1 MALIQD
7 ITVSQRR
14 RSTEVFT
21 LSFLD
26 CICCGFGAV
35 ILFYTIVSA
44 RSGFVQTQAT
54 DNLSSQVSQLDEQ
67 VLTGTRN
74 LATLRDTLEK
84 TRNEVASTVGKSNI
98 LAVQLASRKTQVSNY
113 DATRLSREQRIE
125 KLRADVQALQEGTK
139 RLEAGGDELAP
150 PGQDVA
156 AFRKTGGERRYVTGL
171 RMHGRRIL
179 ILLDSSAS
187 MLHED
192 IVSILRLRNAD
203 DATKRAAAK
212 WRRAMETVH
221 WLLTQ
226 IPPGSG
232 YQIYAFNTK
241 AQALLPDTMGQWI
254 SGGDLPRMAREL
266 EALQAIVPGDGTSLY
281 NAFAASRT
289 LSPFPDQIV
298 LITDGLPTQGKTPGT
313 RKYVDSDARVRFF
326 DEAVRQLPEH
336 VPVDSILLP
345 MQGDSEAAHR
355 FWTLAR
361 ASDGTLLMPARDWP

>member
-1 MALIQD
+1 MR
-7 ITVSQRR
+7 QRR

-44 RSGFVQTQAT
+44 RSGFVQTQTT
-54 DNLSSQVSQLDEQ
+54 DNLTAEVSRLDQ
-67 VLTGTRN
+67 RVLSGTRN
-74 LATLRDTLEK
+74 LAALHDTLEK
-84 TRNEVASTVGKSNI
+84 TRNEVASATARSNI
-98 LAVQLASRKTQVSNY
+98 LAAELASHKTEVSNY
-113 DATRLSREQRIE
+113 DATYLSRQQHIE
-125 KLRADVQALQEGTK
+125 KLHADIQALEQGTK

-156 AFRKTGGERRYVTGL
+156 AFRKTGGDRRYITGL
-171 RMHGRRIL
+171 AVHGRRIL
-179 ILLDSSAS
+179 ILLDASAS

-203 DATKRAAAK
+203 DTTKRAAAK
-212 WRRAMETVH
+212 WRRAIETVH

-226 IPPGSG
+226 IPPGSA
-232 YQIYAFNTK
+232 YQIYTFNTK
-241 AQALLPDTMGQWI
+241 ALPLLPDSVGRWI
-254 SGGDLPRMAREL
+254 PGSDLPQIAREL
-266 EALQAIVPGDGTSLY
+266 QALQVIVPADGTSLY
-281 NAFAASRT
+281 NVFAASKA
-289 LSPFPDQIV
+289 LSPLPDQIV
-298 LITDGLPTQGKTPGT
+298 LITDGLPTQGKTAGA
-313 RKYVDSDARVRFF
+313 RKYVDSDARARFF

-355 FWTLAR
+355 FWHLAR
-361 ASDGTLLMPARDWP
+361 MSDGSLLMPARDWP

>member
-1 MALIQD
+1 M
-7 ITVSQRR
+7 SERR

-54 DNLSSQVSQLDEQ
+54 DKLAAEVSQLDNQ

-74 LATLRDTLEK
+74 LAALRDTLEK
-84 TRNEVASTVGKSNI
+84 TRDEVASAAAKSNV
-98 LAVQLASRKTQVSNY
+98 LAAELASRKTQVSNY
-113 DATRLSREQRIE
+113 DATRLSRQQHIE
-125 KLRADVQALQEGTK
+125 KLKADIQALQEGTK
-139 RLEAGGDELAP
+139 RLEAGGDELGPA
-150 PGQDVA
+150 GQDVA
-156 AFRKTGGERRYVTGL
+156 SFRKTGGDRRYITGL

-203 DATKRAAAK
+203 DTTKRAAAK
-212 WRRAMETVH
+212 WRRAIETVH

-226 IPPGSG
+226 IPPGSA

-241 AQALLPDTMGQWI
+241 AQPLLPDSMGQWI
-254 SGGDLPRMAREL
+254 SGGDLPRLAREL

-281 NAFAASRT
+281 NAFAATKT

-298 LITDGLPTQGKTPGT
+298 LITDGLPTQGKAAGT
-313 RKYVDSDARVRFF
+313 RKYVDSDARARLF

-355 FWTLAR
+355 FWSLAR
-361 ASDGTLLMPARDWP
+361 TSDGSLLMPARDWP